1 MWFTM
6 TTKVLVTAVTQV
18 EAKDEE
24 EARMLARVRYAIV
37 DPTEEVQDTYW
48 VVSEV
53 DGEIEPSK
61 IKVVKVEGEGE
72 EEEIFED

>member
-24 EARMLARVRYAIV
+24 EAKLIARTRYAVV
-37 DPTEEVQDTYW
+37 DTTEDSRDCYW

-61 IKVVKVEGEGE
+61 IKVVKVEGE
-72 EEEIFED
+72 EEEIFEE